1 MTDKQMEEKKKE
13 FVEKFFLTDY
23 LITNP
28 NKPLSDPA
36 NSQKIHMLKSTPP
49 IFYEMLSWIAKL
61 VEEVEREKLA
71 SFEEYIDL
79 KVHELHKDSLKGKF
93 ESGQFWGFKEV
104 QGELQK
110 LLKNN

>member
-1 MTDKQMEEKKKE
+1 MTDKQMEEKKRE
-13 FVEKFFLTDY
+13 FFDGLVTEIEHYQGESEPLIEVFIQDDKFEDLWQRV
-23 LITNP
+23 
-28 NKPLSDPA
+28 S
-36 NSQKIHMLKSTPP
+36 
-49 IFYEMLSWIAKL
+49 KL

-79 KVHELHKDSLKGKF
+79 KVRELHKDSLKGKF

-110 LLKNN
+110 LLKDN